1 MKVHGTIQRGQNKG
15 ADEASVAVVE
25 VDEVVEVD
33 GDERAGER
41 ARNPPGVNRGG
52 RGIPRVG
59 IKSKPSGAAV
69 PRGEGIGRSA
79 HNGGV
84 TR

>member
-1 MKVHGTIQRGQNKG
+1 MKVHGTIRRGQNKE

-25 VDEVVEVD
+25 VDEALEVD

-41 ARNPPGVNRGG
+41 ARNPPGVNRPP
-52 RGIPRVG
+52 RGLPAWATASPPR
-59 IKSKPSGAAV
+59 AAQWD
-69 PRGEGIGRSA
+69 GEGIGRSA
-79 HNGGV
+79 LNGGV

>member
-25 VDEVVEVD
+25 VDEVVELD

-41 ARNPPGVNRGG
+41 ARNPPGVCR
-52 RGIPRVG
+52 P
-59 IKSKPSGAAV
+59 PTGAARLGYGFA
-69 PRGEGIGRSA
+69 PTCCTMGR
-79 HNGGV
+79 
-84 TR
+84 

>member
-25 VDEVVEVD
+25 VDEVVELD

-41 ARNPPGVNRGG
+41 ARNPPRG
-52 RGIPRVG
+52 
-59 IKSKPSGAAV
+59 K
-69 PRGEGIGRSA
+69 
-79 HNGGV
+79 
-84 TR
+84 